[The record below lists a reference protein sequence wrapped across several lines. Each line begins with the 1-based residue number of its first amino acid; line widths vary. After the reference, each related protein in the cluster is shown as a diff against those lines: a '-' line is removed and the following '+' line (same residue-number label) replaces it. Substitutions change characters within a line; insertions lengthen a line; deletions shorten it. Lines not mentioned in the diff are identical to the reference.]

1 MAKGLRKQLF
11 RKLAGVSVQE
21 GDKMK
26 SLRTI
31 ARCSFILGCAVAV
44 AGLANADGGAVDTGK
59 YRWIN
64 VRPTV
69 PFDPTMWAPRAGL
82 QAVELRNELFVMG
95 GRGPFSFEAETV
107 LYGDVWRS
115 ADVGAT
121 WTRVA
126 QWQPNQGAQQM
137 WRPRAY
143 FGSVTHRG
151 RMYVIGG
158 QNFDSQPNP
167 IFPNGCASLPPDVP
181 CLPIVPSSTFFD
193 DVWSSK
199 DGITW
204 TAETMDAPWEGRA
217 GLSAV
222 VHHGA
227 IYVLGGSQGDDA
239 STGGTGRI
247 LFNDVWMSRDGRV
260 WTEVIGNGPRW
271 APRAGAAVVSKGGYI
286 YLLGGER
293 GFTCGFGQNPCQ
305 PATQTLYFN
314 DVWRSKDGASWELVT
329 AAAGWSPRPGHQC
342 VELLNQIVCFGGY
355 GEVPGAPP
363 IPANPTDMWTS
374 RDGETWTELQLPA
387 APPWNGSSPE
397 DMRYD
402 FDALVFSGGRAGLR
416 PSIMTFGGDR
426 ERFGLPSDV
435 NAFLIENDVWQFS
448 P

>member
-1 MAKGLRKQLF
+1 M
-11 RKLAGVSVQE
+11 KL
-21 GDKMK
+21 
-26 SLRTI
+26 LRTI

-82 QAVELRNELFVMG
+82 QAVELRNDLFVMG
-95 GRGPFSFEAETV
+95 GRGPFSFETATM
-107 LYGDVWRS
+107 LYGDVWKS
-115 ADVGAT
+115 TDVGAT
-121 WTRVA
+121 WQRVA
-126 QWQPNQGAQQM
+126 QWQPGPGASRM
-137 WRPRAY
+137 WSPRAY
-143 FGSVTHRG
+143 FGAVTHRG
-151 RMYVIGG
+151 RLFVIGG
-158 QNFDSQPNP
+158 QNFETQPNA
-167 IFPNGCASLPPDVP
+167 IFPDGCAFLPPDVP
-181 CLPIVPSSTFFD
+181 CLPFLPASTFFD
-193 DVWSSK
+193 EVWSSK
-199 DGITW
+199 DGANW
-204 TAETMDAPWEGRA
+204 TAETRDAPWEGRA

-222 VHHGA
+222 VHKGA

-239 STGGTGRI
+239 STGGSGRV
-247 LFNDVWMSRDGRV
+247 LFNDVWMSRDGRT
-260 WTEVIGNGPRW
+260 WTEVVGVGPRW
-271 APRAGAAVVSKGGYI
+271 SPRAGAAVVSKDGYL

-293 GFTCGFGQNPCQ
+293 GFSCGFDPTSPCQ
-305 PATQTLYFN
+305 PATATLYFN
-314 DVWRSKDGASWELVT
+314 DVWRSRDGARWEQVT

-342 VELLNQIVCFGGY
+342 VVLVNQIVCFGGY
-355 GEVPGAPP
+355 GEVPGVPP

-374 RDGETWTELQLPA
+374 RDGKTWTELQVPA
-387 APPWNGSSPE
+387 APPWNGSSSE

-426 ERFGLPSDV
+426 ERFGLPTDV

>member
-1 MAKGLRKQLF
+1 
-11 RKLAGVSVQE
+11 
-21 GDKMK
+21 MK
-26 SLRTI
+26 SPRTL
-31 ARCSFILGCAVAV
+31 ARSTFVLGCVLAAT
-44 AGLANADGGAVDTGK
+44 GLANAGGGATSIGS

-69 PFDPTMWAPRAGL
+69 PFNPAMWAPRAGL
-82 QAVELRNELFVMG
+82 QAVELRNALYVMG
-95 GRGPFSFEAETV
+95 GRGPFSFETETV

-115 ADVGAT
+115 TDVGAT

-126 QWQPNQGAQQM
+126 QWRPDQDTREM

-158 QNFDSQPNP
+158 QNFESRPNP
-167 IFPNGCASLPPDVP
+167 IYPDGCAFLPPGVP
-181 CLPIVPSSTFFD
+181 CLPIVPNSTFFD
-193 DVWSSK
+193 DVWSSR
-199 DGITW
+199 DGVTW
-204 TAETMDAPWEGRA
+204 IAETTDAPWAGRA

-227 IYVLGGSQGDDA
+227 IYVLGGSRGDDA
-239 STGGTGRI
+239 STGGTGRV
-247 LFNDVWMSRDGRV
+247 LFNDVWMSRDGRA
-260 WTEVIGNGPRW
+260 WTELTGKGPRW
-271 APRAGAAVVSKGGYI
+271 TPRAGAAVVSMGGYI

-293 GFTCGFGQNPCQ
+293 GFTCGFDPQDPCQ
-305 PATQTLYFN
+305 PATRTLYFN
-314 DVWRSKDGASWELVT
+314 DVWRSRDGASWELVT

-342 VELLNQIVCFGGY
+342 VEMLSQIVCFGGY
-355 GEVPGAPP
+355 GEVPGLPP

-374 RDGETWTELQLPA
+374 RDGKTWIELKAPA
-387 APPWNGSSPE
+387 APPWNGRSPE

-416 PSIMTFGGDR
+416 PSILTFGGDR

-435 NAFLIENDVWQFS
+435 NAFLIENDVWQFG